1 MRMPMI
7 QENGKGH
14 VKDGHQEWGNEKE
27 TGFHGVDGSM
37 DMEEYGALGYL
48 GDTK

>member
-14 VKDGHQEWGNEKE
+14 VKDGHQDWGSEKDSV
-27 TGFHGVDGSM
+27 FHGVVVVDGCM
-37 DMEEYGALGYL
+37 YAI
-48 GDTK
+48 